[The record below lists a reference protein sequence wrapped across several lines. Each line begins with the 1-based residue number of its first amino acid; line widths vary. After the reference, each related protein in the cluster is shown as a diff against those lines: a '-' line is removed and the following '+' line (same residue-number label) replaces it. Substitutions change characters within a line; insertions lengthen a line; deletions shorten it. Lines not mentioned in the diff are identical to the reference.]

1 MELGDLFERIVGPN
15 AQIAFRAY
23 DGTRAGPSDAP
34 VTLTIKSRKALW
46 YLVTAP
52 GELGASRAFVSGE
65 LDIDGDIHEA
75 MSIFDTPVD
84 LSFSWREKLD
94 LLRLVGPVLLHPPRR
109 PPEEI
114 RLRGQR
120 HSKRRD
126 AAAISHHYDVSNRF
140 YRMWLGPSMAYTCAV
155 FPKSDASLEE
165 AQAEKHDLVCRKL
178 ALEPGMRLL
187 DVGCGW
193 GGMVMHAAEHYGVT
207 ALGVTLSRNQAEW
220 ARKEIAE
227 RGLSDRAQVRHQD
240 YRDVAEGQ
248 FDAISAIGITEHI
261 GEAQMTSY
269 FTDMFAKL
277 RPQGR
282 MLNHAI
288 KHPNGIDGAR
298 MDPKGFIDRYVFPDG
313 ELTDVGSEISIMA
326 DVGFEVRHEENIR
339 EHYTKTLRCW
349 VDNLEANWDAAVAEV
364 GAGRARVWRLYMAGS
379 EASFAANRIQLH
391 QVLATKTEGGQSG
404 MPLRPDW

>member
-1 MELGDLFERIVGPN
+1 MKLAELFERIVGPD
-15 AQIAFRAY
+15 APIAFRAY
-23 DGTRAGPSDAP
+23 DGSTAGPSDAAA
-34 VTLTIKSRKALW
+34 TLTINSPKALW

-52 GELGASRAFVSGE
+52 GELGVSRAYVSGA

-75 MSIFDTPVD
+75 MRLVDTPVE
-84 LSFSWREKLD
+84 LSFSWREKLE
-94 LLRLVGPVLLHPPRR
+94 LLRLIGPALVRIPRR

-114 RLRGQR
+114 RLRGRR
-120 HSKRRD
+120 HSRRRD

-155 FPKSDASLEE
+155 FQKPDASLEE

-193 GGMVMHAAEHYGVT
+193 GGMVLHAAEHYGVT

-220 ARKEIAE
+220 AQKEIAE
-227 RGLSDRAQVRHQD
+227 AGLSDRALVRHQD
-240 YRDVAEGQ
+240 YRDVPEGH
-248 FDAISAIGITEHI
+248 FDAISAIGLTEHI
-261 GEAQMTSY
+261 GEGQMAGY
-269 FTDMFAKL
+269 FTHLFDKL

-282 MLNHAI
+282 LLNHAI
-288 KHPNGIDGAR
+288 KHPNRLDGAR
-298 MDPKGFIDRYVFPDG
+298 MDRRGFIDRYVFPDG
-313 ELTDVGSEISIMA
+313 ELTDVGSEITIMA
-326 DVGFEVRHEENIR
+326 DIGFEVRHEENLR

-349 VDNLEANWDAAVAEV
+349 VDNLEANWDAAVDEV

-379 EASFAANRIQLH
+379 EASFAANRVQLH
-391 QVLATKTEGGQSG
+391 QVLATKTEHGDSG
-404 MPLRPDW
+404 MLLRPDW